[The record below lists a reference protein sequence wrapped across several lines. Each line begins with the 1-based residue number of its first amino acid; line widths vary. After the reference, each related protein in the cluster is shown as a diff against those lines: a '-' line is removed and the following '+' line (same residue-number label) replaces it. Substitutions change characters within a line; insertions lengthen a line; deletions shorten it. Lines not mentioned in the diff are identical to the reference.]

1 MDFKAYIDSGVL
13 ELYVSGLLSE
23 TEAQQVE
30 EYATHYPEV
39 QQEIDAIRSSVN
51 NYARRSGRAPSSS
64 ILDGALSQIR
74 DNSEQTESDS
84 EAEQKP
90 TNESVSISTTRDW
103 FKIAASIAL
112 LISVGINGYFFNELQ
127 NAQNDQAEANQQI
140 ATLSNQ
146 LDVVTS
152 AANMEIPLYGLD
164 VSPKSHATVYINE
177 QTRDVYIKIGDLPV
191 PPSGHQYQLWADRD
205 GHMHNIGVFH
215 HNKSLQHLTVF
226 DGDFESLNVTL
237 EEEGGSETATVERAY
252 LSGKATS

>member
-1 MDFKAYIDSGVL
+1 MDFKAYIESGVL

-30 EYATHYPEV
+30 EYAAKYPEIH
-39 QQEIDAIRSSVN
+39 QEIDAIRSSVN
-51 NYARRSGRAPSSS
+51 NYARNSGRAPSAS
-64 ILDGALSQIR
+64 ILNNALSQIR
-74 DNSEQTESDS
+74 QDSSTES
-84 EAEQKP
+84 EVNQA
-90 TNESVSISTTRDW
+90 NEPQTTIDHQTMGRDW
-103 FKIAASIAL
+103 YKIAASIAL

-127 NAQNDQAEANQQI
+127 SAQNEQADANQQI

-152 AANMEIPLYGLD
+152 VVNMEIPLYGLD

>member
-1 MDFKAYIDSGVL
+1 MDFKAYIDSGIL

-30 EYATHYPEV
+30 EYAAHHPEV
-39 QQEIDAIRSSVN
+39 KQEIDAIRSSIN
-51 NYARRSGRAPSSS
+51 NYARQVGKAPAPS
-64 ILDGALSQIR
+64 ILNKALADIQK
-74 DNSEQTESDS
+74 EPTES
-84 EAEQKP
+84 EAFREGP
-90 TNESVSISTTRDW
+90 STNSKKAETVTTRRDW
-103 FKIAASIAL
+103 HKIAASIAL
-112 LISVGINGYFFNELQ
+112 LISVGVNGYFFNELQ
-127 NAQNDQAEANQQI
+127 TVQNEQALANQQI
-140 ATLSNQ
+140 ATLSSQ

-226 DGDFESLNVTL
+226 EGDFESLNVTL
-237 EEEGGSETATVERAY
+237 EEEGGSEVATVERAY